1 MKNVLRDA
9 PGVPGPS
16 PVREEAARPTGDE
29 IDLLAYGRTWWRH
42 RYVLIAVA
50 VVVGITTYAIN
61 RAIAPTYQVEFRLMA
76 SEPRLNDEPE
86 RPIGIVTFRE
96 LVVSPSEAAALIQEF
111 GLDRPPYNL
120 TAAKFLDQNV
130 NVEVIRDSPII
141 RVTVR
146 LKNPDLL
153 VKVARRYA
161 ERVVT
166 TAQRLNV
173 EGIDDMTR
181 RIKAQRDAALDRL
194 NGLSREVQDFRQHA
208 QLEVLE
214 NDVDTILARRPD
226 ALELTVQIQGER
238 ARVRQME
245 AELARQPEVRSVP
258 RATDDVPEP
267 PARSDAGTAKD
278 PEGLKI
284 RSDLQNPYINPVYD
298 ALQRDL
304 SRSRTQL
311 ASLEQQR
318 RELADRIE
326 LDAPSAKKLNRLYD
340 AQAGLD
346 ALTRDE
352 DVARTAYVNA
362 ANKYEDARLQSTVR
376 TPRLNILDAALPPDH
391 PVAPRA
397 LRNTLAAMLV
407 ALTLAAI
414 VVIAI
419 DASER
424 GTRDRR

>member
-1 MKNVLRDA
+1 MKNALRDT
-9 PGVPGPS
+9 PPVQRPS
-16 PVREEAARPTGDE
+16 PVREETARPVGDE
-29 IDLLAYGRTWWRH
+29 IDLLAYGRTWWRY
-42 RYVLIAVA
+42 RYVLLAVA
-50 VVVGITTYAIN
+50 VVVGASTYAIN
-61 RAIAPTYQVEFRLMA
+61 RAMTPTYEVAFRLMA
-76 SEPRLNDEPE
+76 SEPRLDNEPE
-86 RPIGIVTFRE
+86 RSVGIVTFRE
-96 LVVSPSEAAALIQEF
+96 LVESPSEAAALIQEF
-111 GLDRPPYNL
+111 GLDRPPHNL
-120 TAAKFLDQNV
+120 TVARFLDENV

-146 LKNPDLL
+146 LKDRDLL

-181 RIKAQRDAALDRL
+181 RIKDQRDSAVDRL
-194 NGLSREVQDFRQHA
+194 NAISRELQEYRRRT

-214 NDVDTILARRPD
+214 NDVNAILARRPD
-226 ALELTVQIQGER
+226 ALDLIVQIQGER
-238 ARVRQME
+238 ARVRQTE
-245 AELARQPEVRSVP
+245 AELARQPEVRPVP
-258 RATDDVPEP
+258 RATDDAPDTS
-267 PARSDAGTAKD
+267 AQSGAGKAKE

-284 RSDLQNPYINPVYD
+284 RSDLLNPYINPVYD
-298 ALQRDL
+298 GLQRDL

-318 RELADRIE
+318 RELADRID

-340 AQAGLD
+340 VRAGLD

-352 DVARTAYVNA
+352 DVARTAYLNA

-376 TPRLNILDAALPPDH
+376 TPRLHILDAALPPDH

-397 LRNTLAAMLV
+397 LRNTLAAMLL
-407 ALTLAAI
+407 ALTLASI

-419 DASER
+419 DASLR
-424 GTRDRR
+424 GTA